1 MENIASFE
9 SPHAASTVPYFFI
22 DGVWLDQSG
31 DHIEHVRGQFMDSWN
46 HARYRP
52 QVFDAEVAIEVFGHR
67 DNVVLLE
74 EVVPGHLKPGPA
86 FRFKAGQ
93 DGRET
98 LHVPDRP
105 LQMLPMF

>member
-1 MENIASFE
+1 MENSVSSE
-9 SPHAASTVPYFFI
+9 SRRAASTVPYFFI

-31 DHIEHVRGQFMDSWN
+31 DHIEHVRGQFMDTWN
-46 HARYRP
+46 HVQYRP

-74 EVVPGHLKPGPA
+74 EVAPGCLRPGPA
-86 FRFKAGQ
+86 FRFKSAE

-98 LHVPDRP
+98 LHVPDRA
-105 LQMLPMF
+105 LETLPMF